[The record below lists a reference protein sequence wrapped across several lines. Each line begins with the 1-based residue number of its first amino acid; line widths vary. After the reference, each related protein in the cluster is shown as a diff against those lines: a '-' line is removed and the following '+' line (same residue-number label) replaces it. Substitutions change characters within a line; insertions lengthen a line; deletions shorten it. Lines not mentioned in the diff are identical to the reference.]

1 MSGYEQILELENTVK
16 QVKEQKNQWLKKI
29 KEAELKV
36 KGQGKQ
42 LVKMEDEDEVQ
53 AWLKGYIDELR
64 VWKEK
69 VSRSEELLQKEEK
82 NKENQK

>member
-42 LVKMEDEDEVQ
+42 LIKMEDEDEVQ
-53 AWLKGYIDELR
+53 ARLKGYIDELR

>member
-53 AWLKGYIDELR
+53 ARLKGYIDELR